1 MRMASFFFL
10 SLALHGV
17 ALVFPIVFLEVERED
32 PIPVVVLTTEE
43 DAAGADDQS
52 EKSGERP
59 ARAAA
64 KWPQGK
70 AQIAQNIVEPNP
82 SLDQRNRLAEASA
95 DSIVS
100 DAASPVVTPSTFA
113 ETPNFG
119 KITSLAPGGQSLD
132 NDAVG
137 GDAKGREASESGAGL
152 GDGQGSPGNRV
163 KLIQA
168 RYSETPKP
176 VYPESA
182 RSEGREGRVLL
193 RVLVDDQGRT
203 KRVEVNESSGS
214 EALDRAAAEAIKRWR
229 FIPARYGDKTV
240 ESWIRVPIDFSLAN
254 NKSW

>member
-1 MRMASFFFL
+1 MASFFLL
-10 SLALHGV
+10 SLALHAV
-17 ALVFPIVFLEVERED
+17 ALVFPVAFLEAKRED
-32 PIPVVVLTTEE
+32 LIPVVILATAE
-43 DAAGADDQS
+43 DTAGAGDQS
-52 EKSGERP
+52 KKSGEHP

-64 KWPQGK
+64 KWPQRK
-70 AQIAQNIVEPNP
+70 AQIAQNIVDPNP
-82 SLDQRNRLAEASA
+82 SLDQRNRPAESAA

-100 DAASPVVTPSTFA
+100 DDASPVVTPSTLA
-113 ETPNFG
+113 ETHSFG
-119 KITSLAPGGQSLD
+119 KITSLAPGGNSSD
-132 NDAVG
+132 NDAAG
-137 GDAKGREASESGAGL
+137 GNAKGRGASESGAGL
-152 GDGQGSPGNRV
+152 GDGQGSSGNGL

-203 KRVEVNESSGS
+203 KRVEVNDSSGS

-240 ESWIRVPIDFSLAN
+240 ESWIRVPIDFSLAD